1 MVVYDIAIAFA
12 LVIIIVGMLPFLSP
26 SVWRNTFE
34 RLVKLSDGQ
43 LRFFGLTSMVVGSIA
58 LFILS

>member
-12 LVIIIVGMLPFLSP
+12 LVIIIEGMLPFLSP
-26 SVWRNTFE
+26 SAWRNTFE

-43 LRFFGLTSMVVGSIA
+43 LRFFGLISMVVGSIA
-58 LFILS
+58 LLILS

>member
-1 MVVYDIAIAFA
+1 MAYDIAIAFA
-12 LVIIIVGMLPFLSP
+12 LVIIIEGMLPFLSP
-26 SVWRNTFE
+26 SAWRNTFE